1 MRPTIDKT
9 FLDVA
14 YVISRRSTCKRRQV
28 GCVLTDFKNR
38 VIATGHNGV
47 AMGQPHCIN
56 TPCPG
61 ADSIS
66 GEALDLCEAIHA
78 EQNAL
83 LYCLDPFKILT
94 CYTTTF
100 PCVHCIKML
109 MNTSCELIVYGE
121 LYTHKQAYK
130 LWDSSGRKMKRI
142 ER

>member
-9 FLDVA
+9 FIEVA
-14 YVISRRSTCKRRQV
+14 YIISKRSTCKRRQV

-56 TPCPG
+56 SPCPG
-61 ADSIS
+61 ATSVS

-83 LYCLDPFKILT
+83 LYCSDPFKILT
-94 CYTTTF
+94 CYVTTF

-109 MNTSCELIVYGE
+109 MNTSCELIVYDE
-121 LYTHKQAYK
+121 LYTHQQAHT
-130 LWDSSGRKMKRI
+130 LWNSSGRKITRI
-142 ER
+142 